1 MFLFSRQGNYRFNK
15 KYMGESLWI
24 KNLRGLGLLLLQL
37 DEYILEMPAL
47 LFILFFWLAVPV
59 ERLFSG

>member
-1 MFLFSRQGNYRFNK
+1 MFLFSRQVNCQENK
-15 KYMGESLWI
+15 KYMGESFWI
-24 KNLRGLGLLLLQL
+24 KNLRGLDLLLLQL
-37 DEYILEMPAL
+37 DEYILETPAL